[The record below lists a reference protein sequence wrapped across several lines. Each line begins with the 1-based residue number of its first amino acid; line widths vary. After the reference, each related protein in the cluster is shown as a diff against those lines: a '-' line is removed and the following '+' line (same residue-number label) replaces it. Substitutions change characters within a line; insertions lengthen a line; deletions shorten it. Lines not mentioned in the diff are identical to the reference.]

1 MRKLIS
7 ILILLPFIGLS
18 QKKDILKYKN
28 NTFKGTLIEY
38 SVKDVRNNNSGY
50 LTFYVN
56 SINDTIKIK
65 SDSNFSLELNKE
77 KSYSFYEFDKK
88 SWEHLAAFEPKKL
101 LSM

>member
-50 LTFYVN
+50 LTFYV
-56 SINDTIKIK
+56 
-65 SDSNFSLELNKE
+65 LLNE
-77 KSYSFYEFDKK
+77 K
-88 SWEHLAAFEPKKL
+88 
-101 LSM
+101 